1 MRVEQLKGVVFDMD
15 GLIFNTEL
23 LYPRVATE
31 LLRRR
36 ELLLTQEL
44 TDAMM
49 GRPAPDAFAVMINWH
64 GLTDTIDMLSA
75 ESEEIFSA
83 ILEDSLELM
92 PGLLELLKGLEQA
105 GYPKGV
111 ATSARTA
118 TAEDLLGRFDLV
130 ERFEFIIGGDK
141 VSRGKPDPEVYLAAA
156 DRLGLA
162 PGEIA
167 VFEDSHTGCKA
178 AIAAGTYAIAVPGDH
193 SRAHDFN
200 GAKFVANTLADP
212 RIHATLGL

>member
-1 MRVEQLKGVVFDMD
+1 MRVEELKGVVFDMD
-15 GLIFNTEL
+15 GLIFNTET
-23 LYPRVATE
+23 LYPQVATE

-36 ELLLTQEL
+36 KLQLTQEL

-49 GRPAPDAFAVMINWH
+49 GRPAPDAFTVMIEWH
-64 GLTDTIDMLSA
+64 GLTDTIDILSA

-83 ILEDSLELM
+83 ILEDSLQLM
-92 PGLLELLKGLEQA
+92 PGLLDLLDGLEKA

-118 TAEDLLGRFDLV
+118 TAEDLLGRFDLID
-130 ERFEFIIGGDK
+130 RFEFIIGGDK
-141 VSRGKPDPEVYLAAA
+141 VSRGKPDPEVYLTAAG
-156 DRLGLA
+156 RLGLS
-162 PGEIA
+162 PTEIA

-193 SRAHDFN
+193 SRAHDFA